1 MEVVMRLSQFHSPVL
16 IRACLVTY
24 LITLVPLVATS
35 QQKQPRKLNIA
46 ILDFDSRGAMSK
58 DEAASLSDIFQ
69 SYLVD
74 TEEFI
79 VVDRSRI
86 RTLMQEVGLQQS
98 GVCSDVECVVEAG
111 KILKVEKMFAGTIGK
126 VGRIYNVNI
135 QMIDV
140 ATARIE
146 INRSRPYDGTVEGI
160 AETVIPEM
168 AESIVSQILGRPA
181 KIAKPS
187 EGISWLWYAGG
198 AALLGGGAAA
208 YLFLKPSPTTTEK
221 KTLPAPPT
229 LPQ

>member
-16 IRACLVTY
+16 IRVCLVTY
-24 LITLVPLVATS
+24 LITLVPLLTTS
-35 QQKQPRKLNIA
+35 QQKQPKKLNIA

-74 TEEFI
+74 TGEFI

-86 RTLMQEVGLQQS
+86 KTLMQELGIQQS
-98 GVCSDVECVVEAG
+98 GICSDVECVVEAG
-111 KILKVEKMFAGTIGK
+111 KILKVEKMFSGTIGR

-140 ATARIE
+140 ATAQIE
-146 INRSRPYDGTVEGI
+146 INRSRPHDGTVESI

-168 AESIVSQILGRPA
+168 AESIVSQILGRPVKA
-181 KIAKPS
+181 AKPS
-187 EGISWLWYAGG
+187 GGISWLWYVGG
-198 AALLGGGAAA
+198 AVVLGGGAAA
-208 YLFLKPSPTTTEK
+208 YLFLKQSPTTTEQ
-221 KTLPAPPT
+221 KTLPTPPA

>member
-1 MEVVMRLSQFHSPVL
+1 MRLSRFRSPAL
-16 IRACLVTY
+16 IRISLLSY
-24 LITLVPLVATS
+24 LMTLLPVVATA
-35 QQKQPRKLNIA
+35 QQQRKRLNIA

-74 TEEFI
+74 TGEFI

-86 RTLMQEVGLQQS
+86 KTLMQELGLQQS

-126 VGRIYNVNI
+126 VGKRYLVSI

-140 ATARIE
+140 ATAQIQ
-146 INRSRPYDGTVEGI
+146 INRSRPHDGTVEEI

-168 AESIVSQILGRPA
+168 AEDIVGQVLGKKSVA
-181 KIAKPS
+181 AKPS
-187 EGISWLWYAGG
+187 GGISWLWYFGG
-198 AALLGGGAAA
+198 AVVLGGGAAA
-208 YLFLKPSPTTTEK
+208 YLLMKSPEPTPTS
-221 KTLPAPPT
+221 KTLPTPPA